1 MITAKEISDFVEANR
16 TEAIERLQELLRTPS
31 VTGDEEPVSFVFE
44 KRMKDSGLNV
54 DRIEAKPHRP
64 NLLAL
69 WEGSQKG
76 KTFVFN
82 GHMDVFPPDPE
93 DPGMFG
99 PWSGKEHEGC
109 IYGRG
114 ASDMKGGD
122 AGALMAV
129 IFLRKMGFDPK
140 GNVLLSW
147 MCDEEF
153 GGELGVQYLLS
164 KGYLRGDFGICM
176 EPSDGM
182 LVPQHGGILRGYISY
197 KSEPG
202 HTALLY
208 KGKTALQ
215 KAVTAIG
222 ELEVLNSTLITRPS
236 SKGLPPPHL
245 TIAVMNSGKAANVY
259 PSEATFWFDRRL
271 VPGENHDEALKE
283 ITDVLDALKK
293 EDDSFDYQLTVT
305 SRRPLLDIPKD
316 DPFIQLV
323 AKSYK
328 EVMGKDVEMVAEP
341 WGSDAAWIRKVT
353 HMPIPNFGAANG
365 ENEMGKANEK
375 ISTQKYLDFIKVYMM
390 TVVNALS

>member
-1 MITAKEISDFVEANR
+1 MITAQQISDFVEANR
-16 TEAIERLQELLRTPS
+16 KEAIQCLQDILRTPS
-31 VTGDEEPVSFVFE
+31 VTGNEEPVSHVFE
-44 KRMKDSGLNV
+44 KWMTKNGLNV

-69 WEGSQKG
+69 WKGSQEG
-76 KTFVFN
+76 KRFVFN

-99 PWSGKEHEGC
+99 PWSGKEFNGHV
-109 IYGRG
+109 YGRG

-129 IFLRKMGFDPK
+129 IFLRRMGFDPK
-140 GNVLLSW
+140 GSVLLSW

-153 GGELGVQYLLS
+153 GGELGVQYLLNN
-164 KGYLRGDFGICM
+164 GYLKGDFGICM

-197 KSEPG
+197 KAEPG

-215 KAVTAIG
+215 KAIAAIT
-222 ELEVLNSTLITRPS
+222 ELEKFNEELIKRPTC
-236 SKGLPPPHL
+236 KGLPPPHL
-245 TIAVMNSGKAANVY
+245 TIAVINSGKAANVY

-271 VPGENHDEALKE
+271 VPGENHEAALDEIVNILDDLKNKDSSFEYE
-283 ITDVLDALKK
+283 I
-293 EDDSFDYQLTVT
+293 TVT
-305 SRRPLLDIPKD
+305 SKRPLLDIPWD
-316 DPFIQLV
+316 DPFIKLV
-323 AKSYK
+323 ADSYK
-328 EVMGKDVEMVAEP
+328 QILGEDVKMVAEP

-365 ENEMGKANEK
+365 ENEMGKPNEK
-375 ISTQKYLDFIKVYMM
+375 INSQRYLDFIKVYMM